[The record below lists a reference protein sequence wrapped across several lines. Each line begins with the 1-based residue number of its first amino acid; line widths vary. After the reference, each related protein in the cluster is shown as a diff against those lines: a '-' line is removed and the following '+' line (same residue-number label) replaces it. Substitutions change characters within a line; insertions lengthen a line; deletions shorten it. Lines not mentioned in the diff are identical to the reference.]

1 MNQNMLKQYIRQ
13 ELPVLV
19 VFFVAMALLI
29 VLPSQIP
36 ESKMAQASVLGPRFF
51 PRVMLC
57 GVMLF
62 CLLGIA
68 GDANQVFRNKQPL
81 ETEESAT
88 PKHYRNVLA
97 LIVALMAWYLLLKTV
112 GFILMTAI
120 LMAVSMLLLGNRNKL
135 QIVLIPTFF
144 SVALYLLFANYLNV
158 MLPKGLFYL

>member
-1 MNQNMLKQYIRQ
+1 
-13 ELPVLV
+13 
-19 VFFVAMALLI
+19 
-29 VLPSQIP
+29 
-36 ESKMAQASVLGPRFF
+36 
-51 PRVMLC
+51 
-57 GVMLF
+57 MLF

-88 PKHYRNVLA
+88 PKHYQSVLA
-97 LIVALMAWYLLLKTV
+97 LIVVLMAWYLLLKTV

-135 QIVLIPTFF
+135 QIVLIPIFF